1 MIVERPAIVLTADK
15 SVTVRPHVAT
25 EIWWRGR
32 SPFWARHWPAREMAH
47 TPEPFATGVA

>member
-1 MIVERPAIVLTADK
+1 MTVERPAIVLTADK

-32 SPFWARHWPAREMAH
+32 SPFWARHWPAVAMERTA
-47 TPEPFATGVA
+47 EPFAVGVA